1 MKKYLFGIVRPK
13 LNLLPLNLFLKNKKM
28 NFTNFI
34 KLLTNDNSVVI
45 EIDQKTIL
53 SSVVKF
59 I

>member
-1 MKKYLFGIVRPK
+1 MKKYLFGIIRPK

>member
-28 NFTNFI
+28 NFANFI

-45 EIDQKTIL
+45 
-53 SSVVKF
+53 
-59 I
+59 